1 MVVNLDFDTILIWL
15 LVGLVA
21 GFFASHIA
29 LGHGLGIVGD
39 VVVGII
45 GAFLGGF
52 LANAFHWAIVV
63 AGHPIISAM
72 VMAFL
77 GAVILLL
84 IVRIVGMGRGARRRP
99 YWSLAGAPKDGREAC
114 PELLSGLV
122 SM

>member
-29 LGHGLGIVGD
+29 LGHGLGLVGD

-52 LANAFHWAIVV
+52 LANAFHWSIVIV
-63 AGHPIISAM
+63 GHPIISAM
-72 VMAFL
+72 IMAFL
-77 GAVILLL
+77 GAVILLF
-84 IVRIVGMGRGARRRP
+84 IVRILGAGRVGRR
-99 YWSLAGAPKDGREAC
+99 LA
-114 PELLSGLV
+114 
-122 SM
+122 

>member
-21 GFFASHIA
+21 GFLASHVA
-29 LGHGLGIVGD
+29 LGHGLGLLGD

-45 GAFLGGF
+45 GALLGGF
-52 LANAFHWAIVV
+52 VLAGIFHWSIVI

-77 GAVILLL
+77 GAVILLI
-84 IVRIVGMGRGARRRP
+84 IVRLLGMGRGARRRP
-99 YWSLAGAPKDGREAC
+99 YWS
-114 PELLSGLV
+114 
-122 SM
+122 